1 MFSGHTM
8 VRALTCCLLVGS
20 ASGVRPEAAVGATE
34 VLFGPE
40 DRPGDRVVALYRGA
54 RRYVFVA
61 MYGLTYPPAVQA
73 LVAAKRRGV
82 DVRVLT
88 DRERLRDQKQM
99 MALETLR
106 LAGIPIRVNQ
116 HESLMHLKQTVV
128 DDRVNT
134 TGSMNQTT
142 SGNEYNDERLDVV
155 TDPIT
160 TLRAK
165 RKFLSMWNDR
175 ARYVDWTGGALSGP

>member
-1 MFSGHTM
+1 MRRCVLWS
-8 VRALTCCLLVGS
+8 LVGVVFG
-20 ASGVRPEAAVGATE
+20 ACLTTAAATTE
-34 VLFGPE
+34 VLFAPE
-40 DRPGDRVVALYRGA
+40 DRPGDRVVRLYGDA
-54 RRYVFVA
+54 HRYLFVA

-88 DRERLRDQKQM
+88 DRERLRDHKQM
-99 MALETLR
+99 LALETLR

-116 HESLMHLKQTVV
+116 HDSLMHLKQIVV

-134 TGSMNQTT
+134 TGSMNLTA
-142 SGNEYNDERLDVV
+142 SGNAYNDERLDIVI
-155 TDPIT
+155 DPVS

-165 RKFLSMWNDR
+165 QKFLRMWNDR
-175 ARYVDWTGGALSGP
+175 ERYSEWAGGALSGQ